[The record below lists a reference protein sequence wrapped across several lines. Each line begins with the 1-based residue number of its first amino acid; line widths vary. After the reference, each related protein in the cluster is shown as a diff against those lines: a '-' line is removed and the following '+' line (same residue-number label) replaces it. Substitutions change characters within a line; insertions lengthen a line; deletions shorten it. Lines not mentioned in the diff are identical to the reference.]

1 MPPSIFTDMP
11 WDAPFFERELM
22 ASSSISME
30 LFFSVSSGVRIVTSS
45 MDHFIITYPVL
56 ILYALKS

>member
-1 MPPSIFTDMP
+1 MP

-30 LFFSVSSGVRIVTSS
+30 LFSAFHPVSE
-45 MDHFIITYPVL
+45 
-56 ILYALKS
+56 